1 MERRLTAI
9 VAADVVGYSRL
20 IRENEAGTLASIK
33 AHREDLIEPIV
44 TARRGRIV
52 KLMGDGLLIEFASAV
67 EAVQCAIE
75 FQHFISLKNK
85 DIPDKNQIHYRI
97 GINVGDIVVEGD
109 DIYGDGVNVASR
121 LEGLAVPDGIY
132 MTASVFD
139 QVKDKL
145 DLNIQDLGLHEVKN
159 ISEPIRVFS
168 LLLDDKA
175 LALVTA
181 ITRPVTSARRTGLIA
196 TVVAVAVLVAGVVL
210 WHTWNASGQ
219 SSDTA
224 DTTAVPLIGKPSIAV
239 LAFDNL
245 NSDPAK
251 DYLSDSFSENIIT
264 ALSRF
269 VDFFVISRNSTF
281 TYKDQ
286 PVKVQ
291 QVAEELGVRYVVE
304 GSIQIA
310 GEKLRV
316 TAQLIDATNG
326 KHLWAESYDRSLK
339 DIFAV
344 QDEVTRTIAL
354 TLNENIDLAE
364 YDRLE
369 HQPTHNLS
377 AYELFKRAQE
387 QSFKFTK
394 EGNIL
399 AMKLSEKAIKLD
411 PNFANAYI
419 ELAWAHNFGYRWGWT
434 EITPR
439 EESLDLAFE
448 MARKAIELEPYNFKA
463 HQVLASITV
472 QTGDLEKAATIF
484 EKAISL
490 NPNSAQVLADS
501 IDPLVYSGRAEEAV
515 ERMKAAIRLNPHH
528 PDWYLWNLGWAQYF
542 AEDYEGA
549 LTSIEGMNEVP
560 DRLRRTLAPILLRLG
575 RDDEARAV
583 IGDFL
588 EDNLDYDI
596 QEAKAAPFTDKEFHD
611 RWLNDLRALGVPEN
625 APP

>member
-1 MERRLTAI
+1 MERRLAAI
-9 VAADVVGYSRL
+9 LAADVVGYSRL
-20 IRENEAGTLASIK
+20 IREDESGTLASIK

-44 TARRGRIV
+44 SARKGRIV

-75 FQHFISLKNK
+75 FQHYIGLKNK
-85 DIPDKNQIHYRI
+85 DVPDKDQIHYRI
-97 GINVGDIVVEGD
+97 GINVGDIVVEND

-121 LEGLAVPDGIY
+121 LEGLAAPNGIY
-132 MTASVFD
+132 MAASVYD

-145 DLNIQDLGLHEVKN
+145 DLNIEDLGLHEVKN
-159 ISEPIRVFS
+159 IEEHIRVFN
-168 LLLDDKA
+168 LLLDDRA
-175 LALVTA
+175 TALVTTV
-181 ITRPVTSARRTGLIA
+181 TRPVASARRSSLVA
-196 TVVAVAVLVAGVVL
+196 VVVAVAVAVGGLVL
-210 WHTWNASGQ
+210 WQTWNASIQ

-224 DTTAVPLIGKPSIAV
+224 DLTAIPPAGKPSIAV

-245 NSDPAK
+245 SSDPEH

-304 GSIQIA
+304 GSVQIL
-310 GEKLRV
+310 GDKLRV
-316 TAQLIDATNG
+316 TVQLIDATNG
-326 KHLWAESYDRSLK
+326 KHLWAENYDRSLE

-369 HQPTHNLS
+369 HQPTDNLN

-387 QSFKFTK
+387 QAFTFTK
-394 EGNIL
+394 EGNII
-399 AMKLSEKAIKLD
+399 AMELSEKAIELD
-411 PNFANAYI
+411 PNFASAYI

-434 EITPR
+434 KITSR
-439 EESLDLAFE
+439 EESLALAFE
-448 MARKAIELEPYNFKA
+448 MARKAIELEPFNFKA
-463 HQVLASITV
+463 HQILASNTV
-472 QTGDLEKAATIF
+472 QSGDLEKAALIY

-501 IDPLVYSGRAEEAV
+501 IDPLIYGGRADEAV
-515 ERMKAAIRLNPHH
+515 ERMQTAIRLNPHH

-549 LTSIEGMNEVP
+549 LASIEKMNSVP

-575 RDDEARAV
+575 REDEARTV
-583 IGDFL
+583 IREFL
-588 EDNLDYDI
+588 KDNPDYDI
-596 QEAKAAPFTDKEFHD
+596 EEAKAAPFTDKGFHN
-611 RWLNDLRALGVPEN
+611 RWLEDLRTLGVPES
-625 APP
+625 AP

>member
-9 VAADVVGYSRL
+9 IAADVVGYSRL
-20 IRENEAGTLASIK
+20 IRENEAGTVESIR

-44 TARRGRIV
+44 SARNGRIV

-67 EAVQCAIE
+67 EAVRCAIE
-75 FQHFISLKNK
+75 FQHFIGLKNK
-85 DIPDKNQIHYRI
+85 DVPEAGQIHYRI
-97 GINVGDIVVEGD
+97 GINVGDIIVEND

-121 LEGLAVPDGIY
+121 LEGLATPDGIY
-132 MTASVFD
+132 MTTSVFD

-145 DLNIQDLGLHEVKN
+145 DLNIKDLGLHEVKN
-159 ISEPIRVFS
+159 IAEPIRVFS

-175 LALVTA
+175 MALVDTF
-181 ITRPVTSARRTGLIA
+181 TRPVKSGRRFGLIA
-196 TVVAVAVLVAGVVL
+196 VATTVAVLAGGVVL
-210 WHTWNASGQ
+210 WQPWNASSQ
-219 SSDTA
+219 SPDTA
-224 DTTAVPLIGKPSIAV
+224 EPTSVSLTGKPSIAV

-245 NSDPAK
+245 NSDPEK

-286 PVKVQ
+286 PVKAQ

-304 GSIQIA
+304 GSIQIL
-310 GEKLRV
+310 GDKLRV

-326 KHLWAESYDRSLK
+326 KHLWAESYDRSLE
-339 DIFAV
+339 DIFDV

-369 HQPTHNLS
+369 HQPTDNLS

-387 QSFKFTK
+387 QSFTFTK

-399 AMKLSEKAIKLD
+399 AMDLSAKAIELD
-411 PNFANAYI
+411 PNFASAYI

-434 EITPR
+434 KTTSR
-439 EESLDLAFE
+439 EESLALAFE
-448 MARKAIELEPYNFKA
+448 MARKAIKLEPFNFKA

-472 QTGDLEKAATIF
+472 QSGDLEKAASLYD
-484 EKAISL
+484 KAISL

-501 IDPLVYSGRAEEAV
+501 IDPLIYSGKADEAV
-515 ERMKAAIRLNPHH
+515 DRMKAAMRLNPHH

-549 LTSIEGMNEVP
+549 LASIEKMNGVP

-575 RDDEARAV
+575 RDDQARTMMRE
-583 IGDFL
+583 FL
-588 EDNLDYDI
+588 VDNPDYDI
-596 QEAKAAPFTDKEFHD
+596 EEAKAAPFTDKEFHN
-611 RWLNDLRALGVPEN
+611 RWLDDLRKLGVPEN
-625 APP
+625 AS

>member
-20 IRENEAGTLASIK
+20 IREDETGTLESIK

-44 TARRGRIV
+44 SARKGRIV

-75 FQHFISLKNK
+75 FQHFIGLKNK
-85 DIPDKNQIHYRI
+85 DVLEKNQIHYRI
-97 GINVGDIVVEGD
+97 GINVGDIVVEDD

-121 LEGLAVPDGIY
+121 LEGLAVPDGIFL
-132 MTASVFD
+132 TTSVFD

-145 DLNIQDLGLHEVKN
+145 DLNIEDLGLREVKN
-159 ISEPIRVFS
+159 IAEPIRVFS

-175 LALVTA
+175 TALVTT
-181 ITRPVTSARRTGLIA
+181 ITRPVEPARCSWLVA
-196 TVVAVAVLVAGVVL
+196 VVVAAAVVIGGMVF
-210 WHTWNASGQ
+210 WQTWNTSNQ
-219 SSDTA
+219 SPDLSTVSP
-224 DTTAVPLIGKPSIAV
+224 TGKPSIAV

-245 NSDPAK
+245 NSDPEH

-304 GSIQIA
+304 GSVQIL
-310 GEKLRV
+310 GDKLRV

-326 KHLWAESYDRSLK
+326 KHLWAENYDRSLE

-369 HQPTHNLS
+369 HQPTDNLN

-387 QSFKFTK
+387 QAFTFTK

-399 AMKLSEKAIKLD
+399 AMELSEKAIELD
-411 PNFANAYI
+411 PNFASAYI

-434 EITPR
+434 EITSR
-439 EESLDLAFE
+439 EESLALAFE
-448 MARKAIELEPYNFKA
+448 MARKAIKLEPFNFKA
-463 HQVLASITV
+463 HQVLASVTV
-472 QTGDLEKAATIF
+472 QSGDLEKAASLY

-501 IDPLVYSGRAEEAV
+501 IDPLIYSGKAAEAV
-515 ERMKAAIRLNPHH
+515 DRMKAAIRLNPHH

-549 LTSIEGMNEVP
+549 LASIEKMNGVP

-575 RDDEARAV
+575 RDDEARTMM
-583 IGDFL
+583 GEFL
-588 EDNLDYDI
+588 ADNPEYDI
-596 QEAKAAPFTDKEFHD
+596 EEAKSAPFTDKQFHN
-611 RWLNDLRALGVPEN
+611 RWLDDLRALGVPEN
-625 APP
+625 AS

>member
-1 MERRLTAI
+1 MAI
-9 VAADVVGYSRL
+9 LAADVVGYSRL

-44 TARRGRIV
+44 SARKGRIV

-75 FQHFISLKNK
+75 FQHYIGLKNK
-85 DIPDKNQIHYRI
+85 DVPDKDQIHYRI
-97 GINVGDIVVEGD
+97 GVNVGDIVVEND

-121 LEGLAVPDGIY
+121 LEGLAAPNGIY
-132 MTASVFD
+132 MAASVYD

-145 DLNIQDLGLHEVKN
+145 DLNIEDLGLREVKN
-159 ISEPIRVFS
+159 IEEPIRVFN
-168 LLLDDKA
+168 LLLDDRA
-175 LALVTA
+175 MALVST
-181 ITRPVTSARRTGLIA
+181 INRPAAPARRTRL
-196 TVVAVAVLVAGVVL
+196 VAVAIAVAVVVGGMVL
-210 WHTWNASGQ
+210 WQTWNSSIQ
-219 SSDTA
+219 SPDPA
-224 DTTAVPLIGKPSIAV
+224 AVPLTGKPSIAV

-245 NSDPAK
+245 NSNPEHN
-251 DYLSDSFSENIIT
+251 YLSVSFSENIIT

-281 TYKDQ
+281 TYKNQ

-304 GSIQIA
+304 GSIQIS
-310 GEKLRV
+310 GNKLRV

-326 KHLWAESYDRSLK
+326 KHLWAENYDRDLQ

-364 YDRLE
+364 YDRVE
-369 HQPTHNLS
+369 HQPTDNLS

-387 QSFKFTK
+387 QSFTFTK

-399 AMKLSEKAIKLD
+399 AMELSAKAIALD
-411 PNFANAYI
+411 PNFASAYI

-434 EITPR
+434 EITSR
-439 EESLDLAFE
+439 EESLALAFE
-448 MARKAIELEPYNFKA
+448 MARKAINLEPFNFKA

-472 QTGDLEKAATIF
+472 QSGDLEKAATLY

-501 IDPLVYSGRAEEAV
+501 IDPLIYSGRADEAV
-515 ERMKAAIRLNPHH
+515 DRMKAAIRLNPHH

-549 LTSIEGMNEVP
+549 LASIEKMNGVP

-575 RDDEARAV
+575 RDDEARTMM
-583 IGDFL
+583 GEFL
-588 EDNLDYDI
+588 ADNPDYDI
-596 QEAKAAPFTDKEFHD
+596 EEAKSAPFTDKQFHN
-611 RWLNDLRALGVPEN
+611 RWLDDLRALGVPEN
-625 APP
+625 AS

>member
-9 VAADVVGYSRL
+9 IAADVVGYSRL

-44 TARRGRIV
+44 SARKGRIV

-75 FQHFISLKNK
+75 FQYFIGLKNK
-85 DIPDKNQIHYRI
+85 DVPEKNQIHYRI
-97 GINVGDIVVEGD
+97 GINVGDIVVEND

-132 MTASVFD
+132 MAASVFD

-145 DLNIQDLGLHEVKN
+145 DLNIEDLGLHEVKN
-159 ISEPIRVFS
+159 IAEPINVFS
-168 LLLDDKA
+168 LLLDEKA
-175 LALVTA
+175 MALVST
-181 ITRPVTSARRTGLIA
+181 ITRPVTPARRSGL
-196 TVVAVAVLVAGVVL
+196 VAVAITVAVVVGGMVL
-210 WHTWNASGQ
+210 WQVWNASSQ

-224 DTTAVPLIGKPSIAV
+224 NLTAVPLTDKPSIAV

-245 NSDPAK
+245 NRDPEN

-304 GSIQIA
+304 GSVQIS
-310 GEKLRV
+310 GDKLRV

-326 KHLWAESYDRSLK
+326 KHLWAENYDRSLE

-354 TLNENIDLAE
+354 TLKENINLAE
-364 YDRLE
+364 YDRIE
-369 HQPTHNLS
+369 HQPTDNLN

-387 QSFKFTK
+387 QSFTFTK

-399 AMKLSEKAIKLD
+399 AMELSEKAIELD
-411 PNFANAYI
+411 PNFAGAYI
-419 ELAWAHNFGYRWGWT
+419 ELAWAYNYGYRWGWSET
-434 EITPR
+434 TSR
-439 EESLDLAFE
+439 EESLALAFE
-448 MARKAIELEPYNFKA
+448 MARKAIELEPFNFKA

-472 QTGDLEKAATIF
+472 QSGDLEKAASIYD
-484 EKAISL
+484 KAISL

-501 IDPLVYSGRAEEAV
+501 IDPLIYSGRAAEAV
-515 ERMKAAIRLNPHH
+515 DRMKAAIRLNPYH

-549 LTSIEGMNEVP
+549 LASIEKMNEVP

-575 RDDEARAV
+575 RENEARTMMRE
-583 IGDFL
+583 FL
-588 EDNLDYDI
+588 TDNPDYDI
-596 QEAKAAPFTDKEFHD
+596 DEAKAAPFTDKEFHN
-611 RWLNDLRALGVPEN
+611 RWLDDLRTLGVPES
-625 APP
+625 AS

>member
-20 IRENEAGTLASIK
+20 IREDETGTLASIK
-33 AHREDLIEPIV
+33 SHREDLIEPIV
-44 TARRGRIV
+44 SARKGRIV

-75 FQHFISLKNK
+75 IQHFIGVTNK
-85 DIPDKNQIHYRI
+85 DVPEKNRIHYRI

-109 DIYGDGVNVASR
+109 DIYGDGVNVAAR

-132 MTASVFD
+132 MATNVFD
-139 QVKDKL
+139 QIKDKL
-145 DLNIQDLGLHEVKN
+145 DLSIEDLGLHEVKN
-159 ISEPIRVFS
+159 IAEPIRVFS

-175 LALVTA
+175 TALVTT
-181 ITRPVTSARRTGLIA
+181 ITRPVAPARRSWLVA
-196 TVVAVAVLVAGVVL
+196 VVIAVAVVVGGMVL
-210 WHTWNASGQ
+210 WQSWKASNQ
-219 SSDTA
+219 SSGTTDLTA
-224 DTTAVPLIGKPSIAV
+224 APLTGKPSIAV

-245 NSDPAK
+245 NSDPEH

-304 GSIQIA
+304 GSVQIL
-310 GEKLRV
+310 GDKLRV

-326 KHLWAESYDRSLK
+326 KHLWAENYDRSLE

-364 YDRLE
+364 YGRLE
-369 HQPTHNLS
+369 HQPTDNLN

-387 QSFKFTK
+387 QAFTFTK

-399 AMKLSEKAIKLD
+399 AMELSEKAIELD
-411 PNFANAYI
+411 PNFASAYI

-434 EITPR
+434 EIASR
-439 EESLDLAFE
+439 EESLALAFE
-448 MARKAIELEPYNFKA
+448 MARKAIKLEPFNFKA
-463 HQVLASITV
+463 HQVLASVTV
-472 QTGDLEKAATIF
+472 QSGDLEKASSLY

-501 IDPLVYSGRAEEAV
+501 IDPLIYSGRADEAV
-515 ERMKAAIRLNPHH
+515 DRMRVAIRLNPHH

-549 LTSIEGMNEVP
+549 LASIEKMNGVP

-575 RDDEARAV
+575 REDEARAM
-583 IGDFL
+583 IGEFL
-588 EDNLDYDI
+588 IDNPDYDI
-596 QEAKAAPFTDKEFHD
+596 EEAKAAPFTDKEFHN
-611 RWLNDLRALGVPEN
+611 RWLDDLRALGVPEN
-625 APP
+625 AL

>member
-44 TARRGRIV
+44 SARNGRIV
-52 KLMGDGLLIEFASAV
+52 KIMGDGLLIEFASAV
-67 EAVQCAIE
+67 EAVRCAIE
-75 FQHFISLKNK
+75 FQHYIGLKNK
-85 DIPDKNQIHYRI
+85 DVPETSQIHYRI
-97 GINVGDIVVEGD
+97 GINVGDVVVEND

-132 MTASVFD
+132 MTTSVFD

-145 DLNIQDLGLHEVKN
+145 DLNIEDLGLHAVKS
-159 ISEPIRVFS
+159 IAEPIRVFS

-175 LALVTA
+175 MALVSN
-181 ITRPVTSARRTGLIA
+181 ITRPIKSTHRARIVAAAIAFAAAVGGLF
-196 TVVAVAVLVAGVVL
+196 L
-210 WHTWNASGQ
+210 WQPWNASNQ
-219 SSDTA
+219 SPDTA
-224 DTTAVPLIGKPSIAV
+224 EPDTVPLTGKPSIAV

-245 NSDPAK
+245 NSDPEK
-251 DYLSDSFSENIIT
+251 DYLSDSFSENILT

-269 VDFFVISRNSTF
+269 VDFFVVSRNSTF
-281 TYKDQ
+281 TYKGQ

-304 GSIQIA
+304 GSVQIS
-310 GEKLRV
+310 GDKLRV
-316 TAQLIDATNG
+316 TVQLIDATNG
-326 KHLWAESYDRSLK
+326 KHLWAESYDRSLE

-369 HQPTHNLS
+369 YQPTDNLS

-387 QSFKFTK
+387 QSFTFTK

-399 AMKLSEKAIKLD
+399 AMELSEKAIELD
-411 PNFANAYI
+411 PNFASAYI
-419 ELAWAHNFGYRWGWT
+419 ELAWAHNFAYRWGWT
-434 EITPR
+434 ETTSR
-439 EESLDLAFE
+439 EESLALAFE
-448 MARKAIELEPYNFKA
+448 MARKAIKLEPFNFKA

-472 QTGDLEKAATIF
+472 QSGDLEKAASLY

-501 IDPLVYSGRAEEAV
+501 IDPLIYSGRADEAV
-515 ERMKAAIRLNPHH
+515 DRMKAAIRLNPHH
-528 PDWYLWNLGWAQYF
+528 PDWYLWNLGWTQYF

-549 LTSIEGMNEVP
+549 LASIEKMNGVP

-575 RDDEARAV
+575 RDDEARTMM
-583 IGDFL
+583 GEFL
-588 EDNLDYDI
+588 VDNPDYDI
-596 QEAKAAPFTDKEFHD
+596 EEAKAAPFTDNEFHN
-611 RWLNDLRALGVPEN
+611 RWLDDLRTLGVPEN
-625 APP
+625 ASQ

>member
-9 VAADVVGYSRL
+9 LAADVVGYSRL
-20 IRENEAGTLASIK
+20 IRENEAGTLASLK

-44 TARRGRIV
+44 SARKGRIV

-75 FQHFISLKNK
+75 FQHYIGLKNK
-85 DIPDKNQIHYRI
+85 DVPKKSQIHYRI
-97 GINVGDIVVEGD
+97 GINVGDIVVEND

-132 MTASVFD
+132 MAASVYD

-145 DLNIQDLGLHEVKN
+145 DLNIEELGLREVKN
-159 ISEPIRVFS
+159 IAEPINVFS

-175 LALVTA
+175 KALVST
-181 ITRPVTSARRTGLIA
+181 ISRPAAPARRLRLVGVVIA
-196 TVVAVAVLVAGVVL
+196 VAVAIGGMVF
-210 WHTWNASGQ
+210 WQTWNASSK
-219 SSDTA
+219 SSDTT
-224 DTTAVPLIGKPSIAV
+224 DFSTVPLTDKPSIAV

-245 NSDPAK
+245 NSDPEH

-304 GSIQIA
+304 GSIQIS
-310 GEKLRV
+310 GDKLRV

-326 KHLWAESYDRSLK
+326 KHLWAESYDRDLQ

-369 HQPTHNLS
+369 HQPTDNLS

-387 QSFKFTK
+387 QSFTFTK

-399 AMKLSEKAIKLD
+399 AMELSEKAIELD
-411 PNFANAYI
+411 PNFASAYI

-434 EITPR
+434 EVTSR
-439 EESLDLAFE
+439 EESLALAFE
-448 MARKAIELEPYNFKA
+448 MARKAIKLEPFNFKA

-472 QTGDLEKAATIF
+472 QSGDLEKAASLY
-484 EKAISL
+484 EKAIAL

-501 IDPLVYSGRAEEAV
+501 IDPLIYGGKADEAV
-515 ERMKAAIRLNPHH
+515 DRMKAAIRLNPHH

-549 LTSIEGMNEVP
+549 LASIEKMNGVP

-575 RDDEARAV
+575 RDDEARTMM
-583 IGDFL
+583 GEFL
-588 EDNLDYDI
+588 IDNPHYDI
-596 QEAKAAPFTDKEFHD
+596 EEAKSAPFTDEEFHN
-611 RWLNDLRALGVPEN
+611 RWLDDLRTLGVPEN
-625 APP
+625 AS

>member
-9 VAADVVGYSRL
+9 MAADVVGYSRL

-33 AHREDLIEPIV
+33 EHREELIEPV
-44 TARRGRIV
+44 VSARNGRIV

-75 FQHFISLKNK
+75 FQYFIGLKSEDTTKN
-85 DIPDKNQIHYRI
+85 NQIHYRI
-97 GINVGDIVVEGD
+97 GINIGDIVVEND

-121 LEGLAVPDGIY
+121 LEGLAVPGGIY
-132 MTASVFD
+132 MAANVFD

-145 DLNIQDLGLHEVKN
+145 DLTIEDLGPHDVKN
-159 ISEPIRVFS
+159 IDEPINVFS
-168 LLLDDKA
+168 LLLDEKAKA
-175 LALVTA
+175 LVSTMPQPIA
-181 ITRPVTSARRTGLIA
+181 PARRSWLVGAIVAL
-196 TVVAVAVLVAGVVL
+196 AVAIGGMVL
-210 WHTWNASGQ
+210 WQIWDPSSQ
-219 SSDTA
+219 SPDTVDLA
-224 DTTAVPLIGKPSIAV
+224 AVPSVGKPSIAV

-245 NSDPAK
+245 NSDPEH

-304 GSIQIA
+304 GSIQIS
-310 GEKLRV
+310 GDKLRV
-316 TAQLIDATNG
+316 TAQLVDATNG
-326 KHLWAESYDRSLK
+326 KHLWAESYDRNLE
-339 DIFAV
+339 DIFSV

-364 YDRLE
+364 YDRLK
-369 HQPTHNLS
+369 HQPTDNLG

-387 QSFKFTK
+387 QSFTFTK
-394 EGNIL
+394 GGNIR
-399 AMKLSEKAIKLD
+399 AMELSRKAIDLD
-411 PNFANAYI
+411 PDFASAYI
-419 ELAWAHNFGYRWGWT
+419 ELAWTHNFGYRWGWT

-439 EESLDLAFE
+439 EESLALAFE
-448 MARKAIELEPYNFKA
+448 MARKAIKLEPYNFKA

-472 QTGDLEKAATIF
+472 QTGDLEKAASIF

-501 IDPLVYSGRAEEAV
+501 IDPLVYGGRAGEAV
-515 ERMKAAIRLNPHH
+515 ERMQAAIRLNPHH

-542 AEDYEGA
+542 AQDYEGA
-549 LTSIEGMNEVP
+549 LASIEKMNGIP

-575 RDDEARAV
+575 REEEARTMM
-583 IGDFL
+583 DEFL
-588 EDNLDYDI
+588 RDNPGYDI
-596 QEAKAAPFTDKEFHD
+596 EEAQSAPFTDEEYHN
-611 RWLNDLRALGVPEN
+611 RWLDDLRTLGVP
-625 APP
+625 

>member
-20 IRENEAGTLASIK
+20 IREDETGTLESIK

-44 TARRGRIV
+44 SARKGRIV

-75 FQHFISLKNK
+75 FQHFIGLKNK
-85 DIPDKNQIHYRI
+85 DVLEKNQIHYRI
-97 GINVGDIVVEGD
+97 GINVGDIVVEDD

-121 LEGLAVPDGIY
+121 LEGLAVPDGIFL
-132 MTASVFD
+132 TTSVFD

-145 DLNIQDLGLHEVKN
+145 DLNIEDLGLREVKN
-159 ISEPIRVFS
+159 IAEPIRVFS

-175 LALVTA
+175 TALVTT
-181 ITRPVTSARRTGLIA
+181 ITRPVEPARRSLLVA
-196 TVVAVAVLVAGVVL
+196 VVVAAAVVIGGMVF
-210 WHTWNASGQ
+210 WQTWNTSNQ
-219 SSDTA
+219 SPDLSTVSP
-224 DTTAVPLIGKPSIAV
+224 TGKPSIAV

-245 NSDPAK
+245 NSDPEH

-304 GSIQIA
+304 GSVQIL
-310 GEKLRV
+310 GDKLRV

-326 KHLWAESYDRSLK
+326 KYLWAENYDRSLE

-369 HQPTHNLS
+369 HQPTDNLN

-387 QSFKFTK
+387 QAFTFTK
-394 EGNIL
+394 EGNII
-399 AMKLSEKAIKLD
+399 AMELSEKAIELD
-411 PNFANAYI
+411 PNFASAYI

-434 EITPR
+434 EITSR
-439 EESLDLAFE
+439 EESLALAFE
-448 MARKAIELEPYNFKA
+448 MARKAIKLEPFNFKA
-463 HQVLASITV
+463 HQVLASVTV
-472 QTGDLEKAATIF
+472 QSGDLEKAASLY

-501 IDPLVYSGRAEEAV
+501 IDPLIYSGKAAEAV
-515 ERMKAAIRLNPHH
+515 DRMKAAIRLNPHH

-549 LTSIEGMNEVP
+549 LASIEKMNGVP
-560 DRLRRTLAPILLRLG
+560 DRLRRTLAPILLQLG
-575 RDDEARAV
+575 RDDEAR
-583 IGDFL
+583 IMMGEFL
-588 EDNLDYDI
+588 TDNPDYDI
-596 QEAKAAPFTDKEFHD
+596 EEAKTAPFTDKEFHN
-611 RWLNDLRALGVPEN
+611 RWLDDLRALGVPEN
-625 APP
+625 AS